1 MHPRRLLQIG
11 TLGFVG
17 TGLCCVTPV
26 LVIALTALGLAGAV
40 SYLDRVL
47 WPLMAAFA
55 GLMALALLRLWLL
68 RRARIAPAQE
78 ANP

>member
-55 GLMALALLRLWLL
+55 VLAGLGLLRMRRL
-68 RRARIAPAQE
+68 RRAQNAPAQE

>member
-1 MHPRRLLQIG
+1 
-11 TLGFVG
+11 
-17 TGLCCVTPV
+17 
-26 LVIALTALGLAGAV
+26 
-40 SYLDRVL
+40 
-47 WPLMAAFA
+47 MAAFA